1 MVRRRRLG
9 RGVWVISVCPSY
21 IGKLPLYFVHLL
33 LGEIF
38 KGHHLNPIRIG
49 PYVVGTDLDA
59 YRGDAIVG
67 AYVGPPVPQ
76 KSLRADD
83 VPLLIHRMTPVR
95 DMASRTNAPF
105 YLPSAT

>member
-38 KGHHLNPIRIG
+38 KVDEAIAGL
-49 PYVVGTDLDA
+49 L
-59 YRGDAIVG
+59 GDAN
-67 AYVGPPVPQ
+67 Q
-76 KSLRADD
+76 
-83 VPLLIHRMTPVR
+83 LIDLQLQSFGISVLCVLDQEHHQVR
-95 DMASRTNAPF
+95 
-105 YLPSAT
+105 